1 MGKLTPRFTG
11 HPNLLVRG
19 AHWFYRKAYEEPLR
33 RRIRQRFLQRG
44 VPWDSL
50 AEDAGELHTLLCHRD
65 VEMGLCAAMCYA
77 LAARSRFRWFVH
89 DDGSLTSEDRERIH
103 AAVPDALVIS
113 RQAADE
119 RAARECGHLPKI
131 QEYRRRQVMALKLV
145 DVRIWAEADRI
156 AYLDSDICFFHYP
169 DFFLK
174 SLRGEI
180 KGSYFNKDIQDA
192 YVLDRLEIGRRLGV
206 APHPRTNAGLWVMD
220 RNLIDLDLIERWL
233 NDPSIKEC
241 LYAYTLDQTFIS
253 MLAVLGAD
261 GVDYLPPEYD
271 VDLRKPVAD
280 SVSKHYV
287 GAIRHGFELEGL
299 RAMMASHGAA

>member
-1 MGKLTPRFTG
+1 VGKITPRFTG
-11 HPNLLVRG
+11 HPNFFVRG
-19 AHWFYRKAYEEPLR
+19 THWFYRKAYEEPLR
-33 RRIRQRFLQRG
+33 RLIRQRFLQRG

-89 DDGSLTSEDRERIH
+89 DDGSLTSDDRERICASVPG
-103 AAVPDALVIS
+103 AAVIS
-113 RQAADE
+113 RQASDE
-119 RAARECGHLPKI
+119 RAAREYGHLAKI
-131 QEYRRRQVMALKLV
+131 LEYRRRQVMALKLV
-145 DVRIWAEADRI
+145 DVRIWAESDRI
-156 AYLDSDICFFHYP
+156 AYLDSDICFFRYP

-174 SLRGEI
+174 ALRGVSR
-180 KGSYFNKDIQDA
+180 GSYFNKDAKDA

-206 APHPRTNAGLWVMD
+206 APHQRVNAGLWVMN
-220 RNLIDLDLIERWL
+220 RNDIDLDVIERWL

-261 GVDYLPPEYD
+261 GVDHLPPEYD
-271 VDLRKPVAD
+271 VDLAKPVATC
-280 SVSKHYV
+280 VSKHYV

-299 RAMMASHGAA
+299 RAMMASHVAG